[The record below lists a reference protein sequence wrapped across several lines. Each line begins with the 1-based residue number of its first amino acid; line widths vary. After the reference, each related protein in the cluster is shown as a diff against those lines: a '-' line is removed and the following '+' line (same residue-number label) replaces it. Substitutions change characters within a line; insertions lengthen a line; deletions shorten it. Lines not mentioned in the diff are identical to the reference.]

1 MDLKQIEQTL
11 NLLKSYG
18 AKHFKYSDDDIE
30 LELDLAIT
38 TQNYESNPT
47 VSQSSSAVKND
58 ITQSQEKV
66 NEAQNEKLIRSQ
78 MIGTFYLQDEKELT
92 KPVIKV
98 GDKINKG
105 DIIGYVEAM
114 KVMNEV
120 TSDETG
126 EITEILVDHG
136 ENIEHNQIIAK
147 LK

>member
-11 NLLKSYG
+11 ALLKTYG
-18 AKHFKYSDDDIE
+18 AKHFKYRDDELE
-30 LELDLAIT
+30 LELDIPTSQQNNDYAIT
-38 TQNYESNPT
+38 PRVPDVETPQAA
-47 VSQSSSAVKND
+47 AV
-58 ITQSQEKV
+58 QEE
-66 NEAQNEKLIRSQ
+66 EAATYKEVRSQ

-98 GDKINKG
+98 GDHINKG

-120 TSDETG
+120 TSDESG
-126 EITEILVDHG
+126 EIAEILVDHG
-136 ENIEHNQIIAK
+136 ENIEHHQVIIK

>member
-18 AKHFKYSDDDIE
+18 AKHFRYSDDEIE
-30 LELDLAIT
+30 LELDLPA
-38 TQNYESNPT
+38 
-47 VSQSSSAVKND
+47 SQSTYTND
-58 ITQSQEKV
+58 EVNVNTTQSQNNEIV
-66 NEAQNEKLIRSQ
+66 ANQSSEQNEAYTEVRSQ

-120 TSDETG
+120 KSDEAG
-126 EITEILVDHG
+126 EIVEILVDHG
-136 ENIEHNQIIAK
+136 ENVEHNQIILR

>member
-11 NLLKSYG
+11 TLLKTYG
-18 AKHFKYSDDDIE
+18 VKHFRYGDEDME
-30 LELDLAIT
+30 LELDLPA
-38 TQNYESNPT
+38 TQQSEEYQ
-47 VSQSSSAVKND
+47 VSPQAPVQSASQVAQ
-58 ITQSQEKV
+58 TQEETSEDTFK
-66 NEAQNEKLIRSQ
+66 EIRSQ

-98 GDKINKG
+98 GDVIQKG

-120 TSDETG
+120 TADESG
-126 EITEILVDHG
+126 EIVEILVDHG
-136 ENIEHNQIIAK
+136 ENIEHNQCIVK

>member
-18 AKHFKYSDDDIE
+18 AKHFRYSDEDME
-30 LELDLAIT
+30 LELDLPLSQAQGH
-38 TQNYESNPT
+38 TQEVNVPT
-47 VSQSSSAVKND
+47 VNTNQPTPQAEAS
-58 ITQSQEKV
+58 
-66 NEAQNEKLIRSQ
+66 NEEAEDTSKEVRSQ

-92 KPVIKV
+92 KPVVKV
-98 GDKINKG
+98 GDKISEG

-120 TSDETG
+120 KSDESG

-136 ENIEHNQIIAK
+136 ENIEHNQVILK

>member
-11 NLLKSYG
+11 TLLKTYG
-18 AKHFKYSDDDIE
+18 VKHFRYGDEEME
-30 LELDLAIT
+30 LELDLPATQQSDDYAFAPT
-38 TQNYESNPT
+38 TPAQAVPQATALQPQET
-47 VSQSSSAVKND
+47 TSADEFK
-58 ITQSQEKV
+58 E
-66 NEAQNEKLIRSQ
+66 IRSQ

-98 GDKINKG
+98 GDVIQKG

-120 TSDETG
+120 TADESG

-136 ENIEHNQIIAK
+136 ENIAHNQCIVK

>member
-11 NLLKSYG
+11 NVLKTYG
-18 AKHFKYSDDDIE
+18 AKHFRYSDDDME
-30 LELDLAIT
+30 LELDLAVNA
-38 TQNYESNPT
+38 QNYDGDTSTQPTTTASNNETTP
-47 VSQSSSAVKND
+47 
-58 ITQSQEKV
+58 SQE
-66 NEAQNEKLIRSQ
+66 NTSEAQDEKVIRSQ

-120 TSDETG
+120 TADEAG

>member
-18 AKHFKYSDDDIE
+18 AKHFRYSDDEME
-30 LELDLAIT
+30 LELDLPA
-38 TQNYESNPT
+38 
-47 VSQSSSAVKND
+47 SQSTYTND
-58 ITQSQEKV
+58 EVNVNTTQSQNNEIV
-66 NEAQNEKLIRSQ
+66 TNQSSEQNEAYTEVRSQ

-120 TSDETG
+120 KSDEAG
-126 EITEILVDHG
+126 EIVEILVDHG
-136 ENIEHNQIIAK
+136 ENVEHNQIILR

>member
-18 AKHFKYSDDDIE
+18 AKHFRYSDDEME
-30 LELDLAIT
+30 LELDLPA
-38 TQNYESNPT
+38 
-47 VSQSSSAVKND
+47 SQSTYTND
-58 ITQSQEKV
+58 EVNVNTTQSQNNEIV
-66 NEAQNEKLIRSQ
+66 ANQYSEQNEAYTEVRSQ

-120 TSDETG
+120 KSDEAG
-126 EITEILVDHG
+126 EIVEILVDHG
-136 ENIEHNQIIAK
+136 ENVEHNQIILR

>member
-11 NLLKSYG
+11 TLLKTYG
-18 AKHFKYSDDDIE
+18 VKHFRYGDEDME
-30 LELDLAIT
+30 LELDLPA
-38 TQNYESNPT
+38 TQQNEGIQVAPT
-47 VSQSSSAVKND
+47 APVQSP
-58 ITQSQEKV
+58 TQVTPSQEETP
-66 NEAQNEKLIRSQ
+66 EASFKEIRSQ

-98 GDKINKG
+98 GDVIQKG

-120 TSDETG
+120 TADESG
-126 EITEILVDHG
+126 EIVEILVDHG
-136 ENIEHNQIIAK
+136 ENIEHNQCIVK

>member
-11 NLLKSYG
+11 TLLKTYG
-18 AKHFKYSDDDIE
+18 VKHFRYGDEDME
-30 LELDLAIT
+30 LELDLPA
-38 TQNYESNPT
+38 TQ
-47 VSQSSSAVKND
+47 QSEDYQVAPQVAQ
-58 ITQSQEKV
+58 TQDEISEDTFK
-66 NEAQNEKLIRSQ
+66 EIRSQ

-98 GDKINKG
+98 GDVIQKG

-120 TSDETG
+120 TADESG
-126 EITEILVDHG
+126 EIVEILVDHG
-136 ENIEHNQIIAK
+136 ENIEHNQCIVK

>member
-11 NLLKSYG
+11 TLLKSYG
-18 AKHFKYSDDDIE
+18 AKHFRYSDDDIE
-30 LELDLAIT
+30 LELDLAVSSQNDDFTPTASPSAKNTSNDT
-38 TQNYESNPT
+38 TSTPQKDAEE
-47 VSQSSSAVKND
+47 QD
-58 ITQSQEKV
+58 EKV
-66 NEAQNEKLIRSQ
+66 IRSQ

-105 DIIGYVEAM
+105 DIVGYVEAM

-120 TSDETG
+120 TADESG
-126 EITEILVDHG
+126 EITEILVEHG
-136 ENIEHNQIIAK
+136 ENIEHNQIIVK

>member
-18 AKHFKYSDDDIE
+18 AKHFRYSDDEME
-30 LELDLAIT
+30 LELDLPA
-38 TQNYESNPT
+38 
-47 VSQSSSAVKND
+47 SQSTYTND
-58 ITQSQEKV
+58 EVNINTTQSQN
-66 NEAQNEKLIRSQ
+66 NEIVANQSSEQNEVYTEVRSQ

-120 TSDETG
+120 KSDEAG
-126 EITEILVDHG
+126 EIVEILVDHG
-136 ENIEHNQIIAK
+136 ENVEHNQIILR

>member
-18 AKHFKYSDDDIE
+18 AKHFRYSDDEME
-30 LELDLAIT
+30 LELDLPA
-38 TQNYESNPT
+38 
-47 VSQSSSAVKND
+47 SQSTYTND
-58 ITQSQEKV
+58 EVNVNTTQSQNNEIV
-66 NEAQNEKLIRSQ
+66 ANQSSEQNEAYTEVRSQ

-120 TSDETG
+120 KSDEAG
-126 EITEILVDHG
+126 EIVEILVDHG
-136 ENIEHNQIIAK
+136 ENVEHNQIILR

>member
-18 AKHFKYSDDDIE
+18 AKHFRYSDDEME
-30 LELDLAIT
+30 LELDLPA
-38 TQNYESNPT
+38 
-47 VSQSSSAVKND
+47 SQSTYTND
-58 ITQSQEKV
+58 EVNVNTTQSQNNEIV
-66 NEAQNEKLIRSQ
+66 ANQSSEQNEAYTEVRSQ

-120 TSDETG
+120 KSDEAG
-126 EITEILVDHG
+126 EIVEILVDHG
-136 ENIEHNQIIAK
+136 ENVGHNQIILR

>member
-11 NLLKSYG
+11 TLLKTYG
-18 AKHFKYSDDDIE
+18 VKHFRYGDEDME
-30 LELDLAIT
+30 LELDLPAAQ
-38 TQNYESNPT
+38 QNDDYAFTPAAP
-47 VSQSSSAVKND
+47 VQAAP
-58 ITQSQEKV
+58 QAAAAQPQEAAPADNLK
-66 NEAQNEKLIRSQ
+66 EIRSQ

-98 GDKINKG
+98 GDVIQKG

-120 TSDETG
+120 TADESG
-126 EITEILVDHG
+126 EIVEILVDHG
-136 ENIEHNQIIAK
+136 ENIEHNQVIVK

>member
-11 NLLKSYG
+11 TLLKTYG
-18 AKHFKYSDDDIE
+18 VKHFRYGDEDME
-30 LELDLAIT
+30 LELDLPA
-38 TQNYESNPT
+38 TQ
-47 VSQSSSAVKND
+47 QSEDYQVAPQAPVQTAPQVAQ
-58 ITQSQEKV
+58 TQEETSEDTFK
-66 NEAQNEKLIRSQ
+66 EIRSQ

-98 GDKINKG
+98 GDVIQKG

-120 TSDETG
+120 TADESG
-126 EITEILVDHG
+126 EIVEILVDHG
-136 ENIEHNQIIAK
+136 ENIEHNQCIVK

>member
-11 NLLKSYG
+11 TLLKTYG
-18 AKHFKYSDDDIE
+18 VKHFRYGDDEME
-30 LELDLAIT
+30 LELDLPA
-38 TQNYESNPT
+38 TQ
-47 VSQSSSAVKND
+47 
-58 ITQSQEKV
+58 
-66 NEAQNEKLIRSQ
+66 QNEDYAFTPAAPTQVTPQTQDTQPQEESPADDFKEIRSQ

-98 GDKINKG
+98 GDVIQKG

-120 TSDETG
+120 TADESG
-126 EITEILVDHG
+126 EIVEILVDHG
-136 ENIEHNQIIAK
+136 ENIEHNQCIVK